1 LFTDSTSYF
10 SVMHDFTAYLT
21 LWPDDAPLPSESEL
35 KFMLPTGLLLISD
48 VKALEADCLMQLRH
62 FDDEAKSIVD
72 YLKLQSR
79 KIDLVLQHVIEQDQQ
94 EGEQYRGL
102 SFGGSGIRIIGNSE
116 LKVGSQYKIT
126 LHIKEE
132 LIALLCFVKVSSNQ
146 VVDASDDAGNAAENA
161 QYITDLAFTQI
172 LESDVE
178 QLVKASLSV
187 QQKHLKYRKL
197 AQKAP

>member
-1 LFTDSTSYF
+1 LFTDSTPYF
-10 SVMHDFTAYLT
+10 SVTHDFTVYLT
-21 LWPDDAPLPSESEL
+21 PWPDDAPLPSESEL

-79 KIDLVLQHVIEQDQQ
+79 KIDLVLQHVIEQELH
-94 EGEQYRGL
+94 EGEQHHGL
-102 SFGGSGIRIIGNSE
+102 SFGGSGIRIIGNAE
-116 LKVGSQYKIT
+116 LEVGNQYKIT

-132 LIALLCFVKVSSNQ
+132 LIALLCFVEVSSNQ
-146 VVDASDDAGNAAENA
+146 VADGNDGANNDADSAR
-161 QYITDLAFTQI
+161 YITDLAFTQI
-172 LESDVE
+172 LETDVE

-187 QQKHLKYRKL
+187 QQKHLKNRKL

>member
-1 LFTDSTSYF
+1 MFNDSTPYF
-10 SVMHDFTAYLT
+10 SVMHDFTVYLT
-21 LWPDDAPLPSESEL
+21 PWPKDTPLPSESEL

-79 KIDLVLQHVIEQDQQ
+79 KIDLVLQHVIEQEQH
-94 EGEQYRGL
+94 EGEKHRGL
-102 SFGGSGIRIIGNSE
+102 SFGGSGIRIIGDTQLE
-116 LKVGSQYKIT
+116 VGSQYKIT

-132 LIALLCFVKVSSNQ
+132 LIALLCFVRVS
-146 VVDASDDAGNAAENA
+146 ASQPADGDENRDKA
-161 QYITDLAFTQI
+161 QYIADLEFTQI
-172 LESDVE
+172 LDTDVE

-187 QQKHLKYRKL
+187 QQKHLKQRKL
-197 AQKAP
+197 AKRTP